1 MDGGKNVGWLVS
13 RTTFSGHLRA
23 DAIRMAAAPVLS
35 AEERR
40 VRPRQPQDILP
51 WAKPMA
57 PAISAISIDP

>member
-1 MDGGKNVGWLVS
+1 
-13 RTTFSGHLRA
+13 
-23 DAIRMAAAPVLS
+23 
-35 AEERR
+35 